1 MSITLMAYP
10 MAFLINPEE
19 AKNEKLKRASD
30 DKVVNEEVATENLR
44 AIRVL
49 TNIKLEELNGIMS
62 MIDCQKHD
70 SYTYSF
76 QNGLRVHWVPMVN
89 IVQPFFLEGKT
100 LNFCNKMAKIFSNN
114 LTNTQCVMLG

>member
-76 QNGLRVHWVPMVN
+76 QNGLRVNWVPN
-89 IVQPFFLEGKT
+89 GKYCSAV
-100 LNFCNKMAKIFSNN
+100 LSGGENAKFCNKMAKIFSNN

>member
-49 TNIKLEELNGIMS
+49 TNINIVSQM
-62 MIDCQKHD
+62 DCE
-70 SYTYSF
+70 YTGF
-76 QNGLRVHWVPMVN
+76 KMVN
-89 IVQPFFLEGKT
+89 IVQPFFLEEKT

>member
-62 MIDCQKHD
+62 MRLPK
-70 SYTYSF
+70 T
-76 QNGLRVHWVPMVN
+76 R
-89 IVQPFFLEGKT
+89 FLY
-100 LNFCNKMAKIFSNN
+100 I
-114 LTNTQCVMLG
+114 